1 MSTAQEQIA
10 KKALEVPPGSYRQTV
25 LLAAKRFKSSW
36 VEFGKL
42 LTKVRNEALF
52 EQWGYE
58 SFEAYCF
65 SELRIRKA
73 TADKLTK
80 SYSFLDR
87 HEPKA
92 MEREDIAESAPP
104 WDVVSVLAEAED
116 RGQLSNQ
123 EYKSIRDSIWS
134 PEKSTSELKRELVEQ
149 FPAPSTPKS
158 DKAEL
163 KRLTS
168 WTRRLAEE
176 LHKAKKVPKSIAE
189 RADAL
194 ADDLDELLQAQ
205 GEA

>member
-1 MSTAQEQIA
+1 MTAVEEHLE
-10 KKALEVPPGSYRQTV
+10 KKVSAVAAGSYRHTV
-25 LLAAKRFKSSW
+25 LLSAKRFKSSW

-52 EQWGYE
+52 EQWGYD
-58 SFEAYCF
+58 SFESYCF
-65 SELRIRKA
+65 SELRIKKA

-80 SYSFLDR
+80 SYNFMEK

-92 MEREDIAESAPP
+92 LERDDIAETAPA
-104 WDVVSVLAEAED
+104 WDVVSVLADAEE
-116 RGQLSNQ
+116 RGALSGQ
-123 EYKSIRDSIWS
+123 EYKSIRDTIWN
-134 PEKSTSELKRELVEQ
+134 PEKTTSELKRELTEQ
-149 FPAPSTPKS
+149 FPSPEPKRD

-168 WTRRLAEE
+168 WARRFAED
-176 LHKAKKVPKSIAE
+176 LHKAKKVPKSVAE

-205 GEA
+205 AEA